1 VDSTADFNV
10 HVFSMPSVSVGALLV
25 FLIILGALLLF
36 VTEPVP
42 IDVTALG
49 VMVTLM
55 ILEPWTGISP
65 SEGVSGFANSATI
78 TILAM
83 MILSEGVRRT
93 GVIQRIQSLVSSYTG
108 ENVHKQF
115 GATIGL
121 VGPLSGIINNTA
133 AVAILLPMVSD
144 LAHEN
149 RTSPSK
155 LLLPL
160 SYASMAGG
168 MLTLIG
174 TSTNLLA
181 SSISADLL
189 GRAFSMFEFTHLGL
203 IVFGACALYLLT
215 VGYWLTPSHVIP
227 RSKRESTHQDV
238 FLTEITVG
246 DGSPFVGM
254 TLEEA
259 LERVDFEANVTQIIR
274 EGGYRRE
281 PPLSTTIQ
289 AGDTFTIRLT
299 EEALRTLFDVEGIDL
314 VPDVA
319 TEADLQTLGPDETL
333 VEVVVTTGSDLVDE
347 TIVSAGLQ
355 EFYRAAVL
363 AIRRGGE
370 TAYERLTDFTLR
382 PGDVL
387 LIESKAETVDRLAN
401 DPNVLVA
408 GELDLQRFRS
418 AKLPLAVGTVLAVV
432 GLAAFGVLPI
442 MVAALGGVVVMI
454 AAGVVKAAEAYEAVQ
469 WDVIF
474 LLAGVIP
481 LGRALSETG
490 GADLLGRLIVSS
502 AELLPPVLVLGLFYL
517 LTAVMT
523 NLISNQASVVLLLP
537 VAVDAATRLDANP
550 FAFVLA
556 VTFAASTAFMSP
568 VGYQTNLF
576 VYGPGGYDF
585 ADYVRVGAPLQLL
598 LAVVTTLGIVAF
610 WGL

>member
-1 VDSTADFNV
+1 MVHPWTRPRPTGRETVST
-10 HVFSMPSVSVGALLV
+10 GAVLV
-25 FLIILGALLLF
+25 FLIVGAALVLF

-49 VMVTLM
+49 IMVTLM
-55 ILEPWTGISP
+55 VLGPWTGVSP
-65 SEGVSGFANSATI
+65 SEGVSGFSNPATI

-93 GVIQRIQSLVSSYTG
+93 GAVRRLQAAVASFTG
-108 ENVHKQF
+108 GDVRRQL

-121 VGPLSGIINNTA
+121 VGPLSGLINNTA
-133 AVAILLPMVSD
+133 AVAVLLPMVGD

-189 GRAFSMFEFTHLGL
+189 GRPFSMFEFTHLGL
-203 IVFGACALYLLT
+203 VVFFATAVYLLT
-215 VGYWLTPSHVIP
+215 LGHRLTPAHVTP
-227 RSKRESTHQDV
+227 RSERTPTEKDV
-238 FLTEITVG
+238 YLTEVVVEP
-246 DGSPFVGM
+246 GSPFMG
-254 TLEEA
+254 LEVREA
-259 LERVDFEANVTQIIR
+259 LERVDFEANVTQLIR
-274 EGGYRRE
+274 GDARWRN
-281 PPLSTTIQ
+281 PPSSTEIR
-289 AGDTFTIRLT
+289 AGDVFTIRVT
-299 EEALRTLFDVEGIDL
+299 DDALRTLLNLEGIEL
-314 VPDVA
+314 APGVPSR
-319 TEADLQTLGPDETL
+319 ADMETLSPEHTL
-333 VEVVVTTGSDLVDE
+333 VEIVVTAGSDLVGD
-347 TIVSAGLQ
+347 TIDSSHFQ
-355 EFYRAAVL
+355 NRFRATPLAV
-363 AIRRGGE
+363 RRGGE
-370 TAYERLTDFTLR
+370 IAHERLTEYVLR

-387 LIESKAETVDRLAN
+387 LIEAEAETVDRLAD

-408 GELDLQRFRS
+408 GELGLQRFRE
-418 AKLPLAVGTVLAVV
+418 AKMPIAVAAVVGVV
-432 GLAAFGVLPI
+432 GLAALGVLPV
-442 MVAALGGVVVMI
+442 MVAALAGVVVLV
-454 AAGVVKAAEAYEAVQ
+454 AAGVVRPAEAYEAVQ

-481 LGRALSETG
+481 LGKALSETG
-490 GADLLGRLIVSS
+490 GADLMGQMVVT
-502 AELLPPVLVLGLFYL
+502 AGDVLPTVVVLGLFYL
-517 LTAVMT
+517 LTAAMT
-523 NLISNQASVVLLLP
+523 NLVSNQASVVLMIP
-537 VAVDAATRLDANP
+537 VAVEAAARLGADP

-585 ADYVRVGAPLQLL
+585 ADYARVGGPLQIL
-598 LAVVTTLGIVAF
+598 LAVVTTGGIVAF

>member
-1 VDSTADFNV
+1 
-10 HVFSMPSVSVGALLV
+10 MPSVSVGALLV

-585 ADYVRVGAPLQLL
+585 ADYVRVGAPLQLP

>member
-1 VDSTADFNV
+1 
-10 HVFSMPSVSVGALLV
+10 MPSVSVGALLV
-25 FLIILGALLLF
+25 FLIILVALILF

-55 ILEPWTGISP
+55 VLRPWTGISP
-65 SEGVSGFANSATI
+65 SEGVSGFSNAATI

-93 GVIQRIQSLVSSYTG
+93 GVIQRIQATVAAYTG
-108 ENVHKQF
+108 KNVHKQL
-115 GATIGL
+115 GATVGL
-121 VGPLSGIINNTA
+121 VGPLSGLINNTA

-181 SSISADLL
+181 SSISGELI
-189 GRAFSMFEFTHLGL
+189 GQSFSMFEFTHLGL

-215 VGYWLTPSHVIP
+215 VGYWLAPSHVIP
-227 RSKRESTHQDV
+227 RSERESTQQDV
-238 FLTEITVG
+238 FLTEVIVG
-246 DGSPFVGM
+246 DDSPFVGQA
-254 TLEEA
+254 LEEA
-259 LERVDFEANVTQIIR
+259 LDRVDFEANVTQLIR
-274 EGGYRRE
+274 DGEHRRE

-289 AGDTFTIRLT
+289 AGDAFTIRLT
-299 EEALRTLFDVEGIDL
+299 EDALRTLFDVDGIDL

-333 VEVVVTTGSDLVDE
+333 VEIVVTSGSDLVGE
-347 TIVSAGLQ
+347 TIASAGLQ
-355 EFYRAAVL
+355 DFYRAAVL
-363 AIRRGGE
+363 ALRRGAE
-370 TAYERLTDFTLR
+370 TAHERLTDFALR

-408 GELDLQRFRS
+408 GELELQRFRS

-454 AAGVVKAAEAYEAVQ
+454 ATGVVKAAEAYEAVQ

-481 LGRALSETG
+481 LGKALSKTG
-490 GADLLGRLIVSS
+490 GAELLGALLVSS
-502 AELLPPVLVLGLFYL
+502 ADVLPTVLVLGLFYL
-517 LTAVMT
+517 LTALMT

-537 VAVDAATRLDANP
+537 VAVDVATRLGANP
-550 FAFVLA
+550 FAFVLT

-585 ADYVRVGAPLQLL
+585 GDYVRVGGPLQLL

>member
-1 VDSTADFNV
+1 
-10 HVFSMPSVSVGALLV
+10 MPSVSVGALLV

-160 SYASMAGG
+160 SSASMAGG

-274 EGGYRRE
+274 ESGYRRE
-281 PPLSTTIQ
+281 PPLSTPIQ

-299 EEALRTLFDVEGIDL
+299 EDALRTLFDVEGIDL

>member
-1 VDSTADFNV
+1 
-10 HVFSMPSVSVGALLV
+10 MPSVSVGALLV

-108 ENVHKQF
+108 ENVHKQL

>member
-1 VDSTADFNV
+1 
-10 HVFSMPSVSVGALLV
+10 MPSVSVGTLIV
-25 FLIILGALLLF
+25 FLIILGALVLF

-93 GVIQRIQSLVSSYTG
+93 GVIQRIQSVVSSYTG
-108 ENVHKQF
+108 ENVHRQL
-115 GATIGL
+115 GATIGI

-181 SSISADLL
+181 SSISGDLL

-227 RSKRESTHQDV
+227 RSTRESTHQDV

-274 EGGYRRE
+274 ETGYRRE

-299 EEALRTLFDVEGIDL
+299 EDALRTLFDVEGIDL

-333 VEVVVTTGSDLVDE
+333 VEVVVTTGSDLVGE

-355 EFYRAAVL
+355 DFYRAAVL

-408 GELDLQRFRS
+408 GELTLQRFRS
-418 AKLPLAVGTVLAVV
+418 AKLPIAVGTVLAVV

-490 GADLLGRLIVSS
+490 GADLLSRLIVSS

>member
-1 VDSTADFNV
+1 
-10 HVFSMPSVSVGALLV
+10 MPSVSAGALLV
-25 FLIILGALLLF
+25 FLIILVALILF

-42 IDVTALG
+42 VDVTALG

-55 ILEPWTGISP
+55 VLRPWTGISP
-65 SEGVSGFANSATI
+65 SEGVSGFSNAATI

-93 GVIQRIQSLVSSYTG
+93 GVIQRIQSIVSSYTG
-108 ENVHKQF
+108 ANVHKQL

-121 VGPLSGIINNTA
+121 AGPLSGIINNTA

-181 SSISADLL
+181 SSISGELI
-189 GRAFSMFEFTHLGL
+189 GQSFSMFEFTHLGL

-215 VGYWLTPSHVIP
+215 VGYWLAPSHVIP
-227 RSKRESTHQDV
+227 RSERESTRQDV
-238 FLTEITVG
+238 FLTEVTVG
-246 DGSPFVGM
+246 DESPFVGQA
-254 TLEEA
+254 LEEA
-259 LERVDFEANVTQIIR
+259 LDRVDFEANVTQLIR
-274 EGGYRRE
+274 DGGHRRE
-281 PPLSTTIQ
+281 PPLSTMIQ
-289 AGDTFTIRLT
+289 AGDAFTIRLT
-299 EEALRTLFDVEGIDL
+299 EDALRTLFDVDGIDL

-333 VEVVVTTGSDLVDE
+333 VEIVVTSGSDLVGE
-347 TIVSAGLQ
+347 TIASAGLQ
-355 EFYRAAVL
+355 DFYRAAVL
-363 AIRRGGE
+363 ALRRGAE
-370 TAYERLTDFTLR
+370 TAHERLTDFALR

-408 GELDLQRFRS
+408 GELELQRFRS

-454 AAGVVKAAEAYEAVQ
+454 ATGVVKAAEAYEAVQ

-481 LGRALSETG
+481 LGKALSKTG
-490 GADLLGRLIVSS
+490 GAELLGALLVSS
-502 AELLPPVLVLGLFYL
+502 ADVLPTVLVLGLFYL
-517 LTAVMT
+517 LTALMT

-537 VAVDAATRLDANP
+537 VAVDVATRLGANP
-550 FAFVLA
+550 FAFVLT

-585 ADYVRVGAPLQLL
+585 GDYVRVGGPLQLL